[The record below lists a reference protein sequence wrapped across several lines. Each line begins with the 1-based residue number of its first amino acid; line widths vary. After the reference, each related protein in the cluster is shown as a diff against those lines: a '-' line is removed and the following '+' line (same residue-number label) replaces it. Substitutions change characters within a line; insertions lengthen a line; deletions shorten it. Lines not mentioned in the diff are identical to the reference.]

1 MTIESVDALRS
12 TAPTPP
18 VIVVFSDHG
27 TDVGWDEESPMSSD
41 LAERTSTVLATL
53 TPGHP
58 DLFRQPTT
66 PVNLFATLANAY
78 AGTNVPPQPDV
89 SYGFDGSVL
98 NVIPVET
105 TTGN

>member
-1 MTIESVDALRS
+1 MT
-12 TAPTPP
+12 
-18 VIVVFSDHG
+18 
-27 TDVGWDEESPMSSD
+27 SD

-66 PVNLFATLANAY
+66 PVNLFATLTNAY
-78 AGTNVPPQPDV
+78 AGTNVPRQPDV

-98 NVIPVET
+98 NVIPIET